1 MTKSGMF
8 LESKKRWVEIK
19 QGYYNVSSK
28 FKFFISN
35 LFFRIII
42 IKRDMQ
48 AVLYS
53 SFSKSYEK

>member
-8 LESKKRWVEIK
+8 LESKKRWVEFK

-28 FKFFISN
+28 FKYFFSY
-35 LFFRIII
+35 LFFRVTIF
-42 IKRDMQ
+42 KRDLQ
-48 AVLYS
+48 TVLHS